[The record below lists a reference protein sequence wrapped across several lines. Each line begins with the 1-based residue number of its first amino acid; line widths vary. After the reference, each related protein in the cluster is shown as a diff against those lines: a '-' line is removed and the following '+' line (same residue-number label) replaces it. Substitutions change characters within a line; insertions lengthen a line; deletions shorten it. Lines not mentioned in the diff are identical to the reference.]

1 MVRVSTIVTSRRVAF
16 ALALA
21 LVAGVLAVAAP
32 ARAATLTVD
41 STLDALDADP
51 GDGTCATAT
60 GACTLRAAVGEANAA
75 PGADT
80 IAVPAGTYQL
90 TIPNTEPDVPNDNSR
105 GDLDVFGD
113 SLTITGA
120 GAGTTSIVGVQGE
133 RGDRIIHVVGQNGPQ
148 HLSLSGLTLR
158 GGQAGFSGSGG
169 AVEVSGD
176 DDELTVTDTVI
187 RDNGDGGTAGGGI
200 AVTNGGTFTMIRS
213 VVSDNVGG
221 CSGGGLA
228 LTGPS
233 TITASTISNNTAEC
247 GGGGLVVGASAEN
260 PDAGRSL
267 TTIVNSTISGNRAAQ
282 GGGGLQSTSPVTL
295 IHVTIANNRAGGN
308 FEGEPPGGGVNVGG
322 GPENPDGI
330 RFQNTLLSNNT
341 SLTGAPNNC
350 ADESEGAGLVSDGG
364 NVDTGDSC
372 SFAAAGDQ
380 PNAAVLLGPLGN
392 YGGPTPTHN
401 LGTQSQNDAI
411 DSGIPGHCPST
422 DQRGTTRPLD
432 GDGNGNP
439 GCDAGAFELDP
450 SGPPPDTTAPSIT
463 NVKDAPDPFTPRGR
477 KKKTTKISFTLSEAA
492 AVTVNVENRGG
503 TVVRSLLTAASKPA
517 GAVSVRWNGK
527 SAQGKFVKP
536 GRYSYRISAV
546 DAAGNEASASGTVTV
561 KKP

>member
-1 MVRVSTIVTSRRVAF
+1 M
-16 ALALA
+16 
-21 LVAGVLAVAAP
+21 
-32 ARAATLTVD
+32 
-41 STLDALDADP
+41 
-51 GDGTCATAT
+51 
-60 GACTLRAAVGEANAA
+60 
-75 PGADT
+75 
-80 IAVPAGTYQL
+80 VPAGTYQL

-120 GAGTTSIVGVQGE
+120 GAAATAIVGVQGE

-148 HLSLSGLTLR
+148 HLSLTGLTLR
-158 GGQAGFSGSGG
+158 GGQTGFAGSGG

-176 DDELTVTDTVI
+176 DDELTVTDSVI
-187 RDNGDGGTAGGGI
+187 RDNGDGGTAGGGS
-200 AVTNGGTFTMIRS
+200 AVTNGGVFTMTRS
-213 VVSDNVGG
+213 VVSDNAGG

-247 GGGGLVVGASAEN
+247 GGGGLAIGASVEN

-282 GGGGLQSTSPVTL
+282 GGGGLQTSSPVTL
-295 IHVTIANNRAGGN
+295 THVTIANNRAGGN

-330 RFQNTLLSNNT
+330 RFQNTLMFNNT

-350 ADESEGAGLVSDGG
+350 ADENEGSGLVSEGG
-364 NVDTGDSC
+364 NVDNGSSC
-372 SFAAAGDQ
+372 SFTGPGDQ
-380 PNAAVLLGPLGN
+380 ANAAVLLAPLGN
-392 YGGPTPTHN
+392 YGGPTPTHA
-401 LGTQSQNDAI
+401 LGTASQNDAI
-411 DSGIPGHCPST
+411 DSGVPGNCPST
-422 DQRGTTRPLD
+422 DQRGVSRPKD

-450 SGPPPDTTAPSIT
+450 SEPPPDTTAPEIT
-463 NVKDAPDPFTPRGR
+463 NVKDAPDPFTPKGR
-477 KKKTTKISFTLSEAA
+477 TKKTTKISFVLSEAA
-492 AVTVNVENRGG
+492 SVTVDVENRGG
-503 TVVRSLLTAASKPA
+503 TVVRTLLSAASKPA
-517 GAVSVRWNGK
+517 GAVAVRWNGK
-527 SAQGKFVKP
+527 STQRKFVRP
-536 GRYSYRISAV
+536 GRYTYRITAT
-546 DAAGNEASASGTVTV
+546 DTAGNEGTASGVVTV